1 MQKRRNSITK
11 ANNSITLQT
20 YCTTTFAESFC
31 KIKKQN
37 DETIIKQNITIM
49 KISGKIKTVLVL
61 AISAMFA
68 SNVEAQET
76 KEVTNY
82 DQSFRLGVGANA
94 GYSLNDPYK
103 LSLGADVR
111 GQYDLSKR
119 YSLTLTTGYTN
130 LFVSKADGFT
140 GQEGKDLGII
150 PAKAGFKAFVWND
163 QFYVMGEAGAAFAVS
178 NVDNTRDKTSLLL
191 SPSIGYATKYIDIS
205 LNYTHYN
212 HFDRLNN
219 NGSLNRGVGQVGVRL
234 AYGFQL

>member
-1 MQKRRNSITK
+1 MK
-11 ANNSITLQT
+11 
-20 YCTTTFAESFC
+20 TT
-31 KIKKQN
+31 
-37 DETIIKQNITIM
+37 
-49 KISGKIKTVLVL
+49 GKIKMLFVF
-61 AISAMFA
+61 AIAMMFA
-68 SNVEAQET
+68 NNVQAQET
-76 KEVTNY
+76 TTTATNY
-82 DQSFRLGVGANA
+82 DQGFRLGFGANA
-94 GYSLNDPYK
+94 GYSTSDPYK
-103 LSLGADVR
+103 LALGADVR

-130 LFVSKADGFT
+130 LFVSKADTFP
-140 GQEGKDLGII
+140 GQTEGKDLGII

-212 HFDRLNN
+212 HFDRLNS
-219 NGSLNRGVGQVGVRL
+219 NGSLGRGVGQVGVRL